1 MARIEPA
8 PTAPSPS
15 SAWCA
20 AATSSITGT
29 DHAQRHHPAADHSRP
44 GPRRRLQPAGQDQ
57 RAGRPRIADDGPISF
72 DVLVTL
78 SDDGR
83 LTGPF
88 VRREGP
94 SRRFIYIAIGTS
106 AGQHG
111 EWIRR
116 AKIDVHDIPAA
127 LLAQARAG
135 QTLEVILP
143 GRARDGGPAC
153 ATVRPLQPWTAV

>member
-1 MARIEPA
+1 MPSAITLRLTTADPVPGVAYSLQDKTNA
-8 PTAPSPS
+8 PV
-15 SAWCA
+15 
-20 AATSSITGT
+20 
-29 DHAQRHHPAADHSRP
+29 D
-44 GPRRRLQPAGQDQ
+44 
-57 RAGRPRIADDGPISF
+57 PRIAGDGPISF
-72 DVLVTL
+72 DVPVTL

-94 SRRFIYIAIGTS
+94 LRRFIYIAIGTS

-111 EWIRR
+111 EWSRR

>member
-1 MARIEPA
+1 MPSAITLRLT
-8 PTAPSPS
+8 TADPV
-15 SAWCA
+15 
-20 AATSSITGT
+20 
-29 DHAQRHHPAADHSRP
+29 P
-44 GPRRRLQPAGQDQ
+44 GVAYSLQDKANTPVK
-57 RAGRPRIADDGPISF
+57 PRIAGDGPISF
-72 DVLVTL
+72 DVPVTL

-94 SRRFIYIAIGTS
+94 LRRFIYIAIGTS

-111 EWIRR
+111 EWSRR
-116 AKIDVHDIPAA
+116 AKIDVHDIPAV